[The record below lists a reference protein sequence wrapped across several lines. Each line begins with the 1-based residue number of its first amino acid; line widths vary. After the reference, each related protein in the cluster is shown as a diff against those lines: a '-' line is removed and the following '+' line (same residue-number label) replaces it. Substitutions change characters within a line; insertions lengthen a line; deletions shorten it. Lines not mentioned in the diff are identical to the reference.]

1 MPNIYNMGVL
11 SVYFIIPSDM
21 NSSYYNAF
29 LKSITFYAVPLL
41 NKSQT
46 TINGKQMLVF
56 KSNDILIEKLDPV
69 SVIEYS
75 DGRYGLDAL
84 QIEWDDTVILDT
96 SNADND
102 IKLKF
107 EIQKYYVNNV
117 FTQLTKIE
125 LPQGLKTMGTI
136 GTEYSDIFEGSKMF
150 SLALSDLITEI
161 IIPGTVETIG
171 DLAFSSNNLNA
182 IIIPPSVK
190 RIGHGAFLGSKN
202 IKELIIPNN
211 VTEMGS
217 YCFNNC
223 ASLEKI
229 KIGNGIMR
237 LEQSPRIGYGDF
249 AIFGNCPLLK
259 EIIFGKNINY
269 IDYYTFVDCPL
280 IEFIAFPSENV
291 EIEGKQFITTYDDN
305 YNNIGTN
312 FTNPSGPPYKATIL
326 TVDSDR
332 NPDTK
337 LTFLNPKYETPE
349 YGNHKAYYNYILLN
363 KYPSDI
369 TVPKITREFL
379 EKKAKCYIEAET
391 VCESRALKNKC
402 YRKKIRKC
410 LTEYMDEG
418 FQTELNDGT
427 VYNNIYTVFGLII
440 SMLIGLQLMRKY
452 RLLSD
457 IILNS
462 ASLLLLSAGLIYSI
476 VLYQYL
482 EEAESKKVL
491 TLNKDIEKVDVPKPA
506 AKSKD
511 LLESKPIIPFEAYK
525 TIDYHSYIK

>member
-29 LKSITFYAVPLL
+29 LKSITFYAVPLV

-56 KSNDILIEKLDPV
+56 KSNDMLIEKLDPV
-69 SVIEYS
+69 DIIYYTSIGYS
-75 DGRYGLDAL
+75 LDAIKI
-84 QIEWDDTVILDT
+84 QWDDTVILDAL
-96 SNADND
+96 NADND
-102 IKLKF
+102 IKIKF
-107 EIQKYYVNNV
+107 EIQKYYTSNV

-136 GTEYSDIFEGSKMF
+136 VTSFSDLLNDTAF

-161 IIPGTVETIG
+161 IIPDTVETIG
-171 DLAFSSNNLNA
+171 DLAFSSNNLNST
-182 IIIPPSVK
+182 IIPPSVK
-190 RIGHGAFLGSKN
+190 RIGHGAFIDSKN
-202 IKELIIPNN
+202 IKELIIPNS
-211 VTEMGS
+211 VTEMGAF
-217 YCFNNC
+217 CFNRC

-229 KIGNGIMR
+229 KIGNGIER
-237 LEQSPRIGYGDF
+237 LEHFPRIGYGNF

-269 IDYYTFVDCPL
+269 IDSYTFVNCPL

-291 EIEGKQFITTYDDN
+291 EIKGEQFITVYDDMGIISYDN
-305 YNNIGTN
+305 NGNNIGTN
-312 FTNPSGPPYKATIL
+312 FTNPTGPPYKATIL

-337 LTFLNPKYETPE
+337 LTFLNPIYAEKT
-349 YGNHKAYYNYILLN
+349 YYNYILLN

-369 TVPKITREFL
+369 TIPKITREFL

-391 VCESRALKNKC
+391 VCESKELKNKC
-402 YRKKIRKC
+402 YRKKIKKC
-410 LTEYMDEG
+410 LTDYMDEG

-427 VYNNIYTVFGLII
+427 VYNNIYAVLGLII
-440 SMLIGLQLMRKY
+440 SVLIGLQIMRKY
-452 RLLSD
+452 RVLSD

-476 VLYQYL
+476 VLYQHL

-491 TLNKDIEKVDVPKPA
+491 ALNKDIVKVDVPKPA

-511 LLESKPIIPFEAYK
+511 LLESKPV
-525 TIDYHSYIK
+525 SYTHLRAHET

>member
-1 MPNIYNMGVL
+1 MGVL

-21 NSSYYNAF
+21 NSSYYNPF
-29 LKSITFYAVPLL
+29 LKSITFYAVPLV
-41 NKSQT
+41 NKSQI
-46 TINGKQMLVF
+46 TIDGKQMLVF

-75 DGRYGLDAL
+75 DGSYGLDVI
-84 QIEWDDTVILDT
+84 QIEWDDTVILDAL
-96 SNADND
+96 NAVND
-102 IKLKF
+102 INLKF

-136 GTEYSDIFEGSKMF
+136 GTNYWDIFEGSKMF

-171 DLAFSSNNLNA
+171 DLAFSSNNLNS

-190 RIGHGAFLGSKN
+190 RIGHGAFLRSKN
-202 IKELIIPNN
+202 IKELIIPNS
-211 VTEMGS
+211 VTEIGS

-229 KIGNGIMR
+229 KIGNGIVR
-237 LEQSPRIGYGDF
+237 LEHSPRIGYGNL
-249 AIFGNCPLLK
+249 AIFGNCSLLK

-269 IDYYTFVDCPL
+269 IDSYTFVNCPL

-291 EIEGKQFITTYDDN
+291 EIKGKQFITAYDNNDN
-305 YNNIGTN
+305 IIGTN
-312 FTNPSGPPYKATIL
+312 FTNPAGPPYKATIL
-326 TVDSDR
+326 TVDSDS

-337 LTFLNPKYETPE
+337 LTFLNLIYEPE
-349 YGNHKAYYNYILLN
+349 KAYYNYILLN

-369 TVPKITREFL
+369 TIPKITREFL
-379 EKKAKCYIEAET
+379 EKKAQCYIESET
-391 VCESRALKNKC
+391 VCESKELKNKC
-402 YRKKIRKC
+402 YRKKIKKC

-418 FQTELNDGT
+418 FQTELDDT
-427 VYNNIYTVFGLII
+427 VYNNIYAVLGLII

-452 RLLSD
+452 RVVSD

-491 TLNKDIEKVDVPKPA
+491 ALNKNIVKVDVPKPA

-525 TIDYHSYIK
+525 TIDYHSYTK

>member
-1 MPNIYNMGVL
+1 MGVL
-11 SVYFIIPSDM
+11 SVYFIIPPDM

-29 LKSITFYAVPLL
+29 LKSITFYAVPLVH
-41 NKSQT
+41 KSQI
-46 TINGKQMLVF
+46 TIDGKQMLVF
-56 KSNDILIEKLDPV
+56 KSNNILIEKLDPV
-69 SVIEYS
+69 SFIKDS
-75 DGRYGLDAL
+75 DGRYGLDAI
-84 QIEWDDTVILDT
+84 QIEWDKTVILDT

-107 EIQKYYVNNV
+107 EIQKYYVDNV

-136 GTEYSDIFEGSKMF
+136 GTNYWDIFEGPKMF

-171 DLAFSSNNLNA
+171 DLAFSSNNLNS

-190 RIGHGAFLGSKN
+190 RIGHGAFLRSKN
-202 IKELIIPNN
+202 IKELIIPNS

-217 YCFNNC
+217 FCFNNC

-229 KIGNGIMR
+229 KIGNGIVR
-237 LEQSPRIGYGDF
+237 LEHSPRIGYGNL

-269 IDYYTFVDCPL
+269 IDSYTFVNCPL
-280 IEFIAFPSENV
+280 LEFIAFPSENV
-291 EIEGKQFITTYDDN
+291 EIMDKQFITAYDNND
-305 YNNIGTN
+305 NNIGTN

-337 LTFLNPKYETPE
+337 LTFLNPTYPE
-349 YGNHKAYYNYILLN
+349 KAYYNYILLN

-369 TVPKITREFL
+369 TIPKITREFL
-379 EKKAKCYIEAET
+379 ENKAKCYIEAET

-402 YRKKIRKC
+402 YRKKIKKC
-410 LTEYMDEG
+410 LTEYMNEG
-418 FQTELNDGT
+418 FQSELDNGT
-427 VYNNIYTVFGLII
+427 VYNDIYTVLGLII
-440 SMLIGLQLMRKY
+440 SMLIGLQIMRKY
-452 RLLSD
+452 RVMSD

-476 VLYQYL
+476 VLVQHL

-491 TLNKDIEKVDVPKPA
+491 ALNKDIVKVDVPKPA

-511 LLESKPIIPFEAYK
+511 LLESKPITPFEAYK
-525 TIDYHSYIK
+525 TIDYHSYTK

>member
-21 NSSYYNAF
+21 NSSYYNPF
-29 LKSITFYAVPLL
+29 LKSITFYAVPLV
-41 NKSQT
+41 NKSQI
-46 TINGKQMLVF
+46 TIDGKQMLVF
-56 KSNDILIEKLDPV
+56 KSNNILIEKLDPV
-69 SVIEYS
+69 SFIKDS
-75 DGRYGLDAL
+75 DGGYGLDAL
-84 QIEWDDTVILDT
+84 QIQWDNTVILDT
-96 SNADND
+96 LNAEND

-107 EIQKYYVNNV
+107 EIQKYYINNV

-136 GTEYSDIFEGSKMF
+136 GTEYSDVYESTKMF
-150 SLALSDLITEI
+150 SLALNYLITEI
-161 IIPGTVETIG
+161 IIPDTVETIG
-171 DLAFSSNNLNA
+171 DWAFSSNNLNS

-190 RIGHGAFLGSKN
+190 SIGHHAFSYSQN
-202 IKELIIPNN
+202 IKELIIPNS
-211 VTEMGS
+211 VTEIGA
-217 YCFNNC
+217 YCFESC

-229 KIGNGIMR
+229 KIGNGIVR
-237 LEQSPRIGYGDF
+237 LEHSPRIGYGNL

-269 IDYYTFVDCPL
+269 IDSYTFVNCPL

-291 EIEGKQFITTYDDN
+291 EIKGKQFITAYDNNDN
-305 YNNIGTN
+305 IIGTN
-312 FTNPSGPPYKATIL
+312 FTNPAGPPYKATIL
-326 TVDSDR
+326 TVDSDS

-337 LTFLNPKYETPE
+337 LTFLNPIYELE
-349 YGNHKAYYNYILLN
+349 KAYYNYILLN

-369 TVPKITREFL
+369 TIPKITREFL

-391 VCESRALKNKC
+391 VCESKALKNKC
-402 YRKKIRKC
+402 YRKKIKKC

-418 FQTELNDGT
+418 FQSELNDGT
-427 VYNNIYTVFGLII
+427 VYNDIYAVLGLII
-440 SMLIGLQLMRKY
+440 SMLIGFQIMRKY
-452 RLLSD
+452 RVVSD

-491 TLNKDIEKVDVPKPA
+491 ALNKDIVKVDVPKPA

>member
-1 MPNIYNMGVL
+1 MGVL

-29 LKSITFYAVPLL
+29 LKSITFYAVPLV

-69 SVIEYS
+69 SFNIDS
-75 DGRYGLDAL
+75 DGKYCLDAL
-84 QIEWDDTVILDT
+84 QIEWDNTVILDT
-96 SNADND
+96 SNAEND
-102 IKLKF
+102 KTLKG
-107 EIQKYYVNNV
+107 EISKYYINNV

-136 GTEYSDIFEGSKMF
+136 GTEYSDVYEITKMF
-150 SLALSDLITEI
+150 SLALNVLITEI
-161 IIPGTVETIG
+161 IIPDTVETIG
-171 DLAFSSNNLNA
+171 DWAFSSNNLNS

-190 RIGHGAFLGSKN
+190 SIGHHAFHYSQN
-202 IKELIIPNN
+202 IKELIIPNS
-211 VTEMGS
+211 VTEIGA
-217 YCFNNC
+217 YCFERC

-229 KIGNGIMR
+229 KIGNGIVR
-237 LEQSPRIGYGDF
+237 LEHSPYIIHPGD
-249 AIFGNCPLLK
+249 IFGECSSLK
-259 EIIFGKNINY
+259 EIIFGKNINF
-269 IDYYTFVDCPL
+269 ISVWTFYNCPL

-291 EIEGKQFITTYDDN
+291 EIRGLQFMLAYDN
-305 YNNIGTN
+305 TKNIAIGTN
-312 FTNPSGPPYKATIL
+312 FTNPAGPPYKATIL

-332 NPDTK
+332 NPNTK
-337 LTFLNPKYETPE
+337 LTFLNPLLETPD
-349 YGNHKAYYNYILLN
+349 YGNYKAYYNYILLN

-369 TVPKITREFL
+369 TIPKITREFL
-379 EKKAKCYIEAET
+379 EKKAKCYVEAET

-402 YRKKIRKC
+402 YRKKIKKC

-427 VYNNIYTVFGLII
+427 VYNDIYAVFGLII
-440 SMLIGLQLMRKY
+440 SMLIGLQIMRKY
-452 RLLSD
+452 RVMSD

-476 VLYQYL
+476 VLYQHL

-491 TLNKDIEKVDVPKPA
+491 ALNKDVVKVDVPKPA

>member
-1 MPNIYNMGVL
+1 MGVL

-21 NSSYYNAF
+21 NSSYYNTF
-29 LKSITFYAVPLL
+29 LKSITFYAVPLV

-56 KSNDILIEKLDPV
+56 KSNDMLIEKLDPV
-69 SVIEYS
+69 SFIIDS
-75 DGRYGLDAL
+75 DGRYGLDAI
-84 QIEWDDTVILDT
+84 QIEWDKTIILDAL
-96 SNADND
+96 NADND
-102 IKLKF
+102 IKIKF
-107 EIQKYYVNNV
+107 EIQKYYTSNI

-136 GTEYSDIFEGSKMF
+136 GTVYSDIFEGPKMF
-150 SLALSDLITEI
+150 SLAISNLITEI
-161 IIPGTVETIG
+161 IIPDTVETIG
-171 DLAFSSNNLNA
+171 DLAFSSNNLNS

-190 RIGHGAFLGSKN
+190 RIGHGAFSHSKN

-217 YCFNNC
+217 YCFANC

-229 KIGNGIMR
+229 KIGNGIVR
-237 LEQSPRIGYGDF
+237 LEHSPRIGYGYF
-249 AIFGNCPLLK
+249 GIFGDCPLLK

-269 IDYYTFVDCPL
+269 IDSYTFVNCPL

-291 EIEGKQFITTYDDN
+291 EIKGKQFITAYDDI
-305 YNNIGTN
+305 NNIIGTN

-349 YGNHKAYYNYILLN
+349 YGNYKAYYNYILLN

-369 TVPKITREFL
+369 TIPKITREFL
-379 EKKAKCYIEAET
+379 EKKAQCYIESET
-391 VCESRALKNKC
+391 ICESKALKNKC
-402 YRKKIRKC
+402 YRKKIKKC

-418 FQTELNDGT
+418 FQTEFDDDT
-427 VYNNIYTVFGLII
+427 VYNNIYAVLGLII
-440 SMLIGLQLMRKY
+440 SMLIGLQIMRKY
-452 RLLSD
+452 RVLSD

-476 VLYQYL
+476 VLYQHL

-491 TLNKDIEKVDVPKPA
+491 VSSKDVVKVDVPKPA

-511 LLESKPIIPFEAYK
+511 LLESKPIIPFEAYTPLHILNAGLK
-525 TIDYHSYIK
+525 VGIFE

>member
-1 MPNIYNMGVL
+1 MGVL

-21 NSSYYNAF
+21 NSSYYNPF
-29 LKSITFYAVPLL
+29 LKSITFYAVPLV
-41 NKSQT
+41 NKSQI
-46 TINGKQMLVF
+46 TIDGKQMLVF
-56 KSNDILIEKLDPV
+56 KSNNILIEKLDPV
-69 SVIEYS
+69 SFIKDS
-75 DGRYGLDAL
+75 DGEYGLDAL
-84 QIEWDDTVILDT
+84 QIQWDDTVILDT
-96 SNADND
+96 LNAEND

-107 EIQKYYVNNV
+107 EIQKYYINNV

-136 GTEYSDIFEGSKMF
+136 GTEYSDVYESTKMF
-150 SLALSDLITEI
+150 SLALNYLITEI
-161 IIPGTVETIG
+161 IIPDTVETIG
-171 DLAFSSNNLNA
+171 DWAFSSNNLNS

-190 RIGHGAFLGSKN
+190 SIGHHAFSYSQN
-202 IKELIIPNN
+202 IKELIIPNS
-211 VTEMGS
+211 VTEIGA
-217 YCFNNC
+217 YCFESC

-229 KIGNGIMR
+229 KIGNGIVR
-237 LEQSPRIGYGDF
+237 LEHSPRIGYGNL

-269 IDYYTFVDCPL
+269 IDSYTFVNCPL

-291 EIEGKQFITTYDDN
+291 EIKGKQFITAYDNNDN
-305 YNNIGTN
+305 IIGTN
-312 FTNPSGPPYKATIL
+312 FTNPAGPPYKATIL
-326 TVDSDR
+326 TVDSDS

-337 LTFLNPKYETPE
+337 LTFLNPIYELE
-349 YGNHKAYYNYILLN
+349 KAYYNYILLN

-369 TVPKITREFL
+369 TIPKITREFL

-391 VCESRALKNKC
+391 VCESKALKNKC

-427 VYNNIYTVFGLII
+427 VYNDIYAVLGLII

-452 RLLSD
+452 RVVSD

-491 TLNKDIEKVDVPKPA
+491 ILSKKVDVPKPA

>member
-21 NSSYYNAF
+21 NSSYYNPF
-29 LKSITFYAVPLL
+29 LKSITFYAVPLV
-41 NKSQT
+41 NKSQI
-46 TINGKQMLVF
+46 TIDGKQMLVF
-56 KSNDILIEKLDPV
+56 KSNNILIEKLDPV
-69 SVIEYS
+69 SFIKDS
-75 DGRYGLDAL
+75 DGGYGLDAL
-84 QIEWDDTVILDT
+84 QIQWDNTVILDT
-96 SNADND
+96 LNAEND

-107 EIQKYYVNNV
+107 EIQKYYINNV

-136 GTEYSDIFEGSKMF
+136 GTEYSDVYESTKMF
-150 SLALSDLITEI
+150 SLALNYLITEI
-161 IIPGTVETIG
+161 IIPDTVETIG
-171 DLAFSSNNLNA
+171 DWAFSSNNLNS

-190 RIGHGAFLGSKN
+190 SIGHHAFSYSQN
-202 IKELIIPNN
+202 IKELIIPNS
-211 VTEMGS
+211 VTEIGA
-217 YCFNNC
+217 YCFESC

-229 KIGNGIMR
+229 KIGNGIVR
-237 LEQSPRIGYGDF
+237 LEHSPRIGYGNL

-269 IDYYTFVDCPL
+269 IDSYTFVNCPL

-291 EIEGKQFITTYDDN
+291 EIKGKQFITADDDN
-305 YNNIGTN
+305 YNIIGTN
-312 FTNPSGPPYKATIL
+312 FTNPAGPPYKATIL
-326 TVDSDR
+326 TVDSDS

-337 LTFLNPKYETPE
+337 LTFLNPIYELE
-349 YGNHKAYYNYILLN
+349 KAYYNYILLN

-369 TVPKITREFL
+369 TIPKITREFL

-391 VCESRALKNKC
+391 VCESKALKNKC
-402 YRKKIRKC
+402 YRKKIKKC

-418 FQTELNDGT
+418 FQSELNDGT
-427 VYNNIYTVFGLII
+427 VYNDIYAVLGLII
-440 SMLIGLQLMRKY
+440 SMLIGFQIMRKY
-452 RLLSD
+452 RVVSD

-491 TLNKDIEKVDVPKPA
+491 ALNKDIVKVDVPKPA

>member
-1 MPNIYNMGVL
+1 MGVL

-29 LKSITFYAVPLL
+29 LKSITFYAVPLV

-56 KSNDILIEKLDPV
+56 KSDDILIKKLDPV

-75 DGRYGLDAL
+75 DGGYGLDAL
-84 QIEWDDTVILDT
+84 QIQWDDTVILDT

-102 IKLKF
+102 IKLKL

-136 GTEYSDIFEGSKMF
+136 GTSADVYESPKIF
-150 SLALSDLITEI
+150 SLAISDLITEI
-161 IIPGTVETIG
+161 IIPDTVETIG
-171 DLAFSSNNLNA
+171 DWAFSSNNLNS

-190 RIGHGAFLGSKN
+190 KIGHHAFNYSQN
-202 IKELIIPNN
+202 IKELIIPNS
-211 VTEMGS
+211 VTEIGA
-217 YCFNNC
+217 YCFANC

-229 KIGNGIMR
+229 KIGNGIVR
-237 LEQSPRIGYGDF
+237 LEHSPYIIHPGG
-249 AIFGNCPLLK
+249 IFGDCPLLK

-269 IDYYTFVDCPL
+269 IDSYTFVNCPL

-291 EIEGKQFITTYDDN
+291 EIKGKRFITAYDN
-305 YNNIGTN
+305 NGNNIGTN
-312 FTNPSGPPYKATIL
+312 FTNPAGPPYKATIL

-337 LTFLNPKYETPE
+337 LTFLNPIYAE
-349 YGNHKAYYNYILLN
+349 KAYYNYILLN

-369 TVPKITREFL
+369 TIPKITREFL

-391 VCESRALKNKC
+391 VCESKELKNKC

-410 LTEYMDEG
+410 LTEYMVEG
-418 FQTELNDGT
+418 FQTDLNYGT
-427 VYNNIYTVFGLII
+427 VYNDIYIVLGLII

-452 RLLSD
+452 RVVSD

-476 VLYQYL
+476 VLYQHL

-491 TLNKDIEKVDVPKPA
+491 VSSKNVENVDVPKPA

-525 TIDYHSYIK
+525 TIDYHSYTK

>member
-1 MPNIYNMGVL
+1 MGVL

-21 NSSYYNAF
+21 NSSYYNPF
-29 LKSITFYAVPLL
+29 LKSITFYAVPLV
-41 NKSQT
+41 NKSQI
-46 TINGKQMLVF
+46 TIDGKQMLVF

-69 SVIEYS
+69 SFIKDS
-75 DGRYGLDAL
+75 DGSYGLDVI
-84 QIEWDDTVILDT
+84 QIEWDDTVILDAL
-96 SNADND
+96 NAVND
-102 IKLKF
+102 INLKF

-125 LPQGLKTMGTI
+125 LPHGLKTMGTI
-136 GTEYSDIFEGSKMF
+136 GTTADIYESTKMF
-150 SLALSDLITEI
+150 SLALNDLITEI
-161 IIPGTVETIG
+161 IIPDTVETIG
-171 DLAFSSNNLNA
+171 DWAFSSNNLNS

-190 RIGHGAFLGSKN
+190 SIGHHAFNYSQN

-229 KIGNGIMR
+229 KIGNGIVR
-237 LEQSPRIGYGDF
+237 LEHSPRMGYGNL
-249 AIFGNCPLLK
+249 AIFGNCSLLK

-269 IDYYTFVDCPL
+269 IDSYTFVNCPL

-291 EIEGKQFITTYDDN
+291 EIKGKQFITAYDNNDN
-305 YNNIGTN
+305 IIGTN
-312 FTNPSGPPYKATIL
+312 FTNPAGPPYKATIL

-332 NPDTK
+332 NTNTK
-337 LTFLNPKYETPE
+337 LTFLNPIYPE
-349 YGNHKAYYNYILLN
+349 KTYYNYILLN

-369 TVPKITREFL
+369 TIPKITREFL

-391 VCESRALKNKC
+391 VCKSKELKNKC
-402 YRKKIRKC
+402 YRKKIKKC

-418 FQTELNDGT
+418 FQSELNDGT
-427 VYNNIYTVFGLII
+427 VYNDIYAVLGLII
-440 SMLIGLQLMRKY
+440 SMLIGLQIMRKY
-452 RLLSD
+452 RVVSD

-482 EEAESKKVL
+482 EEAKSKKVL
-491 TLNKDIEKVDVPKPA
+491 ALNKDIVKVDVPKPA

-525 TIDYHSYIK
+525 TIDYHSYTK